1 MKNLPLHLLSL
12 IFLFACLSCEFDKE
26 EIGLDKCSD
35 QGPAKPPAGY
45 SFDDIGSIPVSPGK
59 IILMQ
64 FVNDQVGYA
73 LGRTYSYA
81 DAKCYKT
88 TNGGQFWTR
97 LPMTT
102 HHAPEG
108 MIFFNEN
115 HGIVTLFDT
124 DNLQDCLMMRTADGG
139 ETWEEYTVPELRGS
153 LKNLQLD
160 SFGTVYALLDHFTNA
175 PVMRSVDRGL
185 TWDTVGT
192 TFSLRLRDAFLKLA
206 GDRLYVIDHD
216 ENLLVLDTTGAVL
229 NESALGNF
237 IPDDIQILD
246 DDHFILAG
254 QEGIIRSNTGGNSWE
269 TIYDR
274 EARLI
279 GFSTYDQGL
288 AILNKQHCPYGYFAA
303 NDVIASTLNG
313 TAWIESEYNTDLL
326 SDFTFSTGMGADRY
340 LLVLGKW
347 VYELKPQQ

>member
-1 MKNLPLHLLSL
+1 MKILPFHLLTL
-12 IFLFACLSCEFDKE
+12 IFLFALLSCEFDKE

-35 QGPAKPPAGY
+35 HGPTKPPAGY
-45 SFDDIGSIPVSPGK
+45 SFDDLGSIPISPGK

-64 FVNDQVGYA
+64 FLDDQTGFA
-73 LGRTYSYA
+73 LGRTYAYA

-97 LPMTT
+97 LPVTT

-108 MIFFNEN
+108 MIFFDEDQ
-115 HGIVTLFDT
+115 GIITLFDT
-124 DNLQDCLMMRTADGG
+124 DNLQDCLMLRTGDGG
-139 ETWEEYTVPELRGS
+139 ETWEEYIVPELRES
-153 LKNLQLD
+153 LKHLQLD
-160 SFGTVYALLDHFTNA
+160 SFGNVYAILDLFTNA
-175 PVMRSVDRGL
+175 PVMKSQDRGL
-185 TWDTVGT
+185 TWDTVGN
-192 TFSLRLRDAFLKLA
+192 TFSLRLRDTFLKLA
-206 GDRLYVIDHD
+206 GGRLYVIDHD
-216 ENLLVLDTTGAVL
+216 ENLLVLDTAGTVL
-229 NESALGNF
+229 NESPLGNF

-254 QEGIIRSNTGGNSWE
+254 QEGIIRTNNGGDTWE

-303 NDVIASTLNG
+303 NDVIANFNSMVWT
-313 TAWIESEYNTDLL
+313 ESEYNTDIL
-326 SDFTFSTGMGADRY
+326 SDFTFSAIMGSDRY
-340 LLVLGKW
+340 LIMLGKW
-347 VYELKPQQ
+347 LYELKPGQ